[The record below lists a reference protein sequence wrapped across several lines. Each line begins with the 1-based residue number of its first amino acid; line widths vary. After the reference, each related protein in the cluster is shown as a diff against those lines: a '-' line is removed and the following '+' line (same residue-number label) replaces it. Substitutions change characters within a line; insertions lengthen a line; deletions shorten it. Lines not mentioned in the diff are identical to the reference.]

1 MNDWSWDIIEEF
13 LKKTP
18 STTKILNIYFTKI
31 SLLNIYFSSSLA
43 NLNQPFDFFFIK
55 DKNKKLFKA
64 LIKKIK

>member
-13 LKKTP
+13 LQKTV
-18 STTKILNIYFTKI
+18 STTKILQSNCAKL

-43 NLNQPFDFFFIK
+43 NLNQPFDIFFIK

>member
-43 NLNQPFDFFFIK
+43 N
-55 DKNKKLFKA
+55 KKLFKA
-64 LIKKIK
+64 LIKIKNYLKP